1 MVTVLVFLAVALM
14 LIAVGQRQLS
24 SMLRTERARTQVE
37 LRDQGAVP
45 ALAQA
50 LELLETGVPPTDP
63 YVGETTV
70 DTPLGARSYTVTFT
84 STGPDQWNVEAA
96 PTTGLP
102 PAPLPP
108 TFAP

>member
-14 LIAVGQRQLS
+14 LIAVSQRQLA
-24 SMLRTERARTQVE
+24 SMLRVERARTQVE
-37 LRDQGAVP
+37 LCDQGP
-45 ALAQA
+45 LLALAQA
-50 LELLETGVPPTDP
+50 LQLLETGLPPTDP

-70 DTPLGARSYTVTFT
+70 DTPLGERSYTVTFT
-84 STGPDQWNVEAA
+84 SAGPDQWNVDAV
-96 PTTGLP
+96 PTSGLP